1 MKNNK
6 YFILLFLACLTLTGC
21 SIFNSK
27 ELTDEEKLCQTISP
41 NVEKYQNNQITYDDF
56 LNSIEN
62 DYNNYCTDNTSDI
75 CVFIKSMYS
84 SNEQNL
90 ELEDCSKYNE
100 DTSLGKSMKG
110 VCEASNNAK
119 KKMAEQKLDVQNASV
134 NQLKR
139 YCEK

>member
-1 MKNNK
+1 MKNSK
-6 YFILLFLACLTLTGC
+6 YFMPLFLSCLILTGC

-27 ELTDEEKLCQTISP
+27 ELTTEEKLCQNISP
-41 NVEKYQNNQITYDDF
+41 SIEKYQNNQITYDDF

>member
-1 MKNNK
+1 MKSSK
-6 YFILLFLACLTLTGC
+6 YFIILFLVSLILTGC
-21 SIFNSK
+21 NFFNSK
-27 ELTDEEKLCQTISP
+27 ELTNEEKLCQSISP
-41 NVEKYQNNQITYDDF
+41 SIEEYQTNQITYDDF
-56 LNSIEN
+56 LSSIEN

-84 SNEQNL
+84 SNEQDL

-100 DTSLGKSMKG
+100 NTSLGKSMKG

-119 KKMAEQKLDVQNASV
+119 KKMAEQKLDVQKASV
-134 NQLKR
+134 NQVKR